1 MPGHAEHPGT
11 RRGKR
16 WRLAGWSAA
25 ALLLLLPAMAMR
37 FTDAVAWGPGD
48 FLLAGA
54 LVGGVGLGFEL
65 AVKRSGNRAYRAG
78 AALALAT
85 GFALVWAN
93 AAVGIVGSEDEAVN
107 GLFYGVAAV
116 GLAGAALAQFRAR
129 GMAWAMLVT
138 AVAHL
143 IAVEIAATTAPGIE
157 PAVFVFVGLGL
168 GRRGCSGRRGAAAL
182 VARGRIRF
190 GLMGGEVFG
199 DDCFAAEGVIRS
211 WSAELQKLAT
221 RRHCTKASKMIL
233 HL

>member
-1 MPGHAEHPGT
+1 MPGHAERPGT
-11 RRGKR
+11 RRGNR

-54 LVGGVGLGFEL
+54 LVGGLGLGFEL

-116 GLAGAALAQFRAR
+116 GLAGAALARFQAK

-143 IAVEIAATTAPGIE
+143 IAVKIAATTAPGIE
-157 PAVFVFVGLGL
+157 PAVFVFVGLWV
-168 GRRGCSGRRGAAAL
+168 GAA
-182 VARGRIRF
+182 
-190 GLMGGEVFG
+190 GLF
-199 DDCFAAEGVIRS
+199 
-211 WSAELQKLAT
+211 W
-221 RRHCTKASKMIL
+221 KAGLCGSGSQGAN
-233 HL
+233 